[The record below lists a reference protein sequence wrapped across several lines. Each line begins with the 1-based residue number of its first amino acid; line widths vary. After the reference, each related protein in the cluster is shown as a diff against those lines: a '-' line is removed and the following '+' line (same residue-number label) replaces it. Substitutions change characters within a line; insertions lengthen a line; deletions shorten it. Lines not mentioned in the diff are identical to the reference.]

1 MSGNSLGK
9 IFKIT
14 SFGESHGKCI
24 GIVIDGCPPGI
35 KISKDYIQK
44 ELNKRK
50 PGKNN
55 LETKRKEEDQ
65 VEILSGF
72 FKGLTTGAP
81 ICMIIRNKDVDS
93 SFYEEIK
100 NKPRPGHA
108 DYTSFIKYKGFND
121 YRGGGRFS
129 GRITAGF
136 VMADAVAKKILE
148 YKKIEVNAKIL
159 GIGGI
164 KIDKNN
170 QIEEIIKKI
179 RKENDSLGGIV
190 ECKILNVPVGLGE
203 PVFDNLESDLSK
215 ALFSIPAIKGVEF
228 GKGFESSK
236 IKGSENNDEFLIKN
250 GKIYTKTNNSG
261 GILGGI
267 SNGMPITF
275 RIAIKPTPSIRKKQ
289 RTIDLKKMKENFISI
304 EGRHDI
310 CIALRAIHV
319 VESIASIVIADH
331 LIRSGLLYKGN

>member
-129 GRITAGF
+129 GRI
-136 VMADAVAKKILE
+136 
-148 YKKIEVNAKIL
+148 
-159 GIGGI
+159 
-164 KIDKNN
+164 
-170 QIEEIIKKI
+170 
-179 RKENDSLGGIV
+179 
-190 ECKILNVPVGLGE
+190 
-203 PVFDNLESDLSK
+203 
-215 ALFSIPAIKGVEF
+215 
-228 GKGFESSK
+228 
-236 IKGSENNDEFLIKN
+236 
-250 GKIYTKTNNSG
+250 
-261 GILGGI
+261 
-267 SNGMPITF
+267 
-275 RIAIKPTPSIRKKQ
+275 
-289 RTIDLKKMKENFISI
+289 
-304 EGRHDI
+304 
-310 CIALRAIHV
+310 
-319 VESIASIVIADH
+319 
-331 LIRSGLLYKGN
+331 